1 MIESIKT
8 NFDQFISQ
16 QQTSDNQELLNSSVL
31 IIAVLGKEV
40 ADNTKADL
48 LNDFLGERAFFEDEM
63 NKNNFLNCVN
73 NPENARLE
81 SSPLIDIHFDK
92 EESIIWLIINGFND
106 IEFQHLLFNNI
117 NENFKNKSFFEK
129 MSFVDREQLF
139 ALAQIF
145 PLCHALLFIEQG
157 CRFDLEWICLLKR
170 LNKLRSSISRRIRSS
185 LSSIP
190 ETVLS
195 TNFPSSFVN
204 TCRIGAS
211 PRLLFCFHRN
221 PLRTD
226 LNATKKKELLEK
238 MEKCLETQIANL
250 LKQHGLVDIKHPNT
264 SFAQITIS
272 SGTPFVYCFNQLEIP
287 VDVNNELAEALFGS
301 LGLAGREDE
310 VCSNKSGNLGNGNC
324 INSEEILRLINQI
337 TEPSKMDRK
346 ELENSSDYN
355 FPFFLHKA
363 INKLRKD
370 LTSNKLQNTPLPT
383 LGQFIEAAKLLR
395 RCIYDEKNG
404 ESFDLKVTISPEIES
419 INSLVESAISS
430 SRVIYNNQ
438 LSLQPKMTGGG
449 DPVFSK
455 IEHEYSLKM
464 AVDHLRHSFPRSAG
478 HHHIDKLIS
487 QLELECE
494 NTWKDGHQRCE
505 KRSLTGQFCA
515 YKEANFTFYNE
526 TGDDNFNFGSCC
538 ANLDKYK
545 FKLFDVSTAQLES
558 KNVDKL
564 EEFVENVK
572 LNESIKQKSY
582 SDVISMQENVKRT
595 ITNPQSQSNNNEEV
609 DITNEI
615 GGGLAIDPSDFNVR
629 FFDEGDDEESGE
641 EIGEKINKI
650 KLSQEEEK
658 EKSKLNPS
666 QTLLL
671 GENEYDEDEDE
682 PIRKKNVIT
691 SDEEVSEEEEED
703 FDEEE
708 EEEREMNVEIEEQ
721 EQTSFHSNARS
732 STMGIPNDNEDVESS
747 PEPPELH
754 YLDEYDSHLTR
765 TGTEQQNINID
776 NKRDVPPKETQSK
789 LEKMDDSKLE
799 ENFKGQYLDHVPH
812 TNSPPSLL
820 PLFPSFSVVCIGHS
834 SLYNHST
841 GIRGHDRTARFRS
854 GSEYLLPWSVRLS
867 VNTERWVREM
877 QLIGAN
883 PTDQCLRNLQ
893 NGIAHGRTES
903 NEKVKL
909 FVGFDYECPR
919 GHRFTC
925 GEPFKPLKHRKDYGP
940 LNQDAGPLLDA
951 DLPLW
956 LTCPCRKPRI
966 MAQLMRIHVVTP
978 KAPVSMPD
986 DDGYFFPG
994 AMEGIE
1000 LGWAKYYV
1008 CRLPYIYV
1016 GPNGRK
1022 SSYRP
1027 NSPLFKGRFLR
1038 QCISCTPLVC
1048 RLLDKSVDMMK
1059 TKNGPKVVY
1068 GTASV
1073 LVFTAVL
1080 CCAKVFLV

>member
-1 MIESIKT
+1 
-8 NFDQFISQ
+8 
-16 QQTSDNQELLNSSVL
+16 
-31 IIAVLGKEV
+31 
-40 ADNTKADL
+40 
-48 LNDFLGERAFFEDEM
+48 
-63 NKNNFLNCVN
+63 
-73 NPENARLE
+73 
-81 SSPLIDIHFDK
+81 
-92 EESIIWLIINGFND
+92 
-106 IEFQHLLFNNI
+106 
-117 NENFKNKSFFEK
+117 
-129 MSFVDREQLF
+129 
-139 ALAQIF
+139 
-145 PLCHALLFIEQG
+145 
-157 CRFDLEWICLLKR
+157 
-170 LNKLRSSISRRIRSS
+170 
-185 LSSIP
+185 
-190 ETVLS
+190 
-195 TNFPSSFVN
+195 
-204 TCRIGAS
+204 
-211 PRLLFCFHRN
+211 
-221 PLRTD
+221 
-226 LNATKKKELLEK
+226 
-238 MEKCLETQIANL
+238 
-250 LKQHGLVDIKHPNT
+250 
-264 SFAQITIS
+264 
-272 SGTPFVYCFNQLEIP
+272 
-287 VDVNNELAEALFGS
+287 
-301 LGLAGREDE
+301 
-310 VCSNKSGNLGNGNC
+310 
-324 INSEEILRLINQI
+324 
-337 TEPSKMDRK
+337 
-346 ELENSSDYN
+346 
-355 FPFFLHKA
+355 
-363 INKLRKD
+363 
-370 LTSNKLQNTPLPT
+370 
-383 LGQFIEAAKLLR
+383 
-395 RCIYDEKNG
+395 
-404 ESFDLKVTISPEIES
+404 
-419 INSLVESAISS
+419 
-430 SRVIYNNQ
+430 
-438 LSLQPKMTGGG
+438 
-449 DPVFSK
+449 
-455 IEHEYSLKM
+455 M
-464 AVDHLRHSFPRSAG
+464 AVDHLLHTFPRSAG

-494 NTWKDGHQRCE
+494 NIWKDGHQRCE

-515 YKEANFTFYNE
+515 YKLNHELLKDNDDDDNLRIVRDRSGSTGRKHQKFQTKSDNFKSQHCSGVKIFSMCNCGMSRRIRNDPFTLKEANFTFYNE
-526 TGDDNFNFGSCC
+526 TGDDFNFGSCC

-582 SDVISMQENVKRT
+582 SDVISMQESKD
-595 ITNPQSQSNNNEEV
+595 NEEV
-609 DITNEI
+609 DTTNEI

-650 KLSQEEEK
+650 KLSQTQEDEK
-658 EKSKLNPS
+658 EKLKLNPS
-666 QTLLL
+666 QILLL

-682 PIRKKNVIT
+682 PIRKKN
-691 SDEEVSEEEEED
+691 
-703 FDEEE
+703 
-708 EEEREMNVEIEEQ
+708 Q
-721 EQTSFHSNARS
+721 EQTSFHSNVHS
-732 STMGIPNDNEDVESS
+732 STMGILNDNEDAESS

-776 NKRDVPPKETQSK
+776 NKRDVSKETQSK

-925 GEPFKPLKHRKDYGP
+925 GEPAKPLKHRKDYGP

-978 KAPVSMPD
+978 KAPVSVTLQPRIQASL
-986 DDGYFFPG
+986 YF
-994 AMEGIE
+994 
-1000 LGWAKYYV
+1000 Y
-1008 CRLPYIYV
+1008 
-1016 GPNGRK
+1016 
-1022 SSYRP
+1022 
-1027 NSPLFKGRFLR
+1027 LF
-1038 QCISCTPLVC
+1038 T
-1048 RLLDKSVDMMK
+1048 
-1059 TKNGPKVVY
+1059 N
-1068 GTASV
+1068 
-1073 LVFTAVL
+1073 
-1080 CCAKVFLV
+1080 

>member
-8 NFDQFISQ
+8 NFDQFIFQ

-48 LNDFLGERAFFEDEM
+48 LNDFLGERAFFEDGM
-63 NKNNFLNCVN
+63 NKNNFLNDVN
-73 NPENARLE
+73 KTENVRME

-129 MSFVDREQLF
+129 MSFIDREQLF

-170 LNKLRSSISRRIRSS
+170 LNKLRSSISRSIRSS
-185 LSSIP
+185 FSSIP
-190 ETVLS
+190 ETELS
-195 TNFPSSFVN
+195 TKFSSSFVN

-221 PLRTD
+221 PLRSD

-272 SGTPFVYCFNQLEIP
+272 SGTPFVYCFNQSEIP

-301 LGLAGREDE
+301 LGQLAGGEDE

-337 TEPSKMDRK
+337 TEPSKMDKK

-355 FPFFLHKA
+355 FPFFLYKA
-363 INKLRKD
+363 INKLRRD
-370 LTSNKLQNTPLPT
+370 ITSNKLQNTPLPT

-395 RCIYDEKNG
+395 RCIYEEKNG
-404 ESFDLKVTISPEIES
+404 ENFDLKVTISPEIES

-438 LSLQPKMTGGG
+438 LSLKPKMTGGG

-464 AVDHLRHSFPRSAG
+464 AVDHLRHTFPRSAG

-494 NTWKDGHQRCE
+494 NIWKDGHQRCE

-515 YKEANFTFYNE
+515 FKLNHELMKNDDDDDNLKIVRDRSGSTGRKHQKFQPKSKSQHCSGVKIFSLCNCGMSRRIRNDPFTLKEANFAFYNE

-564 EEFVENVK
+564 EEFEGNVK

-582 SDVISMQENVKRT
+582 SDVISMQGNEKKT
-595 ITNPQSQSNNNEEV
+595 ITNPQSKDNEEV
-609 DITNEI
+609 DATNEI

-650 KLSQEEEK
+650 KLSQEDEK

-666 QTLLL
+666 QILLL

-682 PIRKKNVIT
+682 PIRKKNVII
-691 SDEEVSEEEEED
+691 SDEEVSEEEEEEY
-703 FDEEE
+703 DEED

-721 EQTSFHSNARS
+721 EQTSFHSNVRS
-732 STMGIPNDNEDVESS
+732 STMGISNDNEDVESS

-776 NKRDVPPKETQSK
+776 NKRDVSKETQSK

-925 GEPFKPLKHRKDYGP
+925 GEPAKPLRHRKDYGP

-956 LTCPCRKPRI
+956 VTCPCRKPRI

-978 KAPVSMPD
+978 KAPVSVTLQPRIQ
-986 DDGYFFPG
+986 
-994 AMEGIE
+994 AN
-1000 LGWAKYYV
+1000 A
-1008 CRLPYIYV
+1008 R
-1016 GPNGRK
+1016 
-1022 SSYRP
+1022 
-1027 NSPLFKGRFLR
+1027 
-1038 QCISCTPLVC
+1038 
-1048 RLLDKSVDMMK
+1048 
-1059 TKNGPKVVY
+1059 
-1068 GTASV
+1068 
-1073 LVFTAVL
+1073 
-1080 CCAKVFLV
+1080 

>member
-1 MIESIKT
+1 
-8 NFDQFISQ
+8 
-16 QQTSDNQELLNSSVL
+16 
-31 IIAVLGKEV
+31 
-40 ADNTKADL
+40 
-48 LNDFLGERAFFEDEM
+48 
-63 NKNNFLNCVN
+63 
-73 NPENARLE
+73 
-81 SSPLIDIHFDK
+81 
-92 EESIIWLIINGFND
+92 
-106 IEFQHLLFNNI
+106 
-117 NENFKNKSFFEK
+117 
-129 MSFVDREQLF
+129 
-139 ALAQIF
+139 
-145 PLCHALLFIEQG
+145 
-157 CRFDLEWICLLKR
+157 
-170 LNKLRSSISRRIRSS
+170 
-185 LSSIP
+185 
-190 ETVLS
+190 
-195 TNFPSSFVN
+195 
-204 TCRIGAS
+204 
-211 PRLLFCFHRN
+211 
-221 PLRTD
+221 
-226 LNATKKKELLEK
+226 
-238 MEKCLETQIANL
+238 
-250 LKQHGLVDIKHPNT
+250 
-264 SFAQITIS
+264 
-272 SGTPFVYCFNQLEIP
+272 
-287 VDVNNELAEALFGS
+287 
-301 LGLAGREDE
+301 
-310 VCSNKSGNLGNGNC
+310 
-324 INSEEILRLINQI
+324 
-337 TEPSKMDRK
+337 
-346 ELENSSDYN
+346 
-355 FPFFLHKA
+355 
-363 INKLRKD
+363 
-370 LTSNKLQNTPLPT
+370 
-383 LGQFIEAAKLLR
+383 
-395 RCIYDEKNG
+395 
-404 ESFDLKVTISPEIES
+404 
-419 INSLVESAISS
+419 
-430 SRVIYNNQ
+430 
-438 LSLQPKMTGGG
+438 MTGGG

-464 AVDHLRHSFPRSAG
+464 AVDHLLHTFPRSAG

-494 NTWKDGHQRCE
+494 NIWKDGHQRCE

-515 YKEANFTFYNE
+515 YKLNHELLKDNDDDDNLKIVRDRSGSTGRKHQKFQTKSDNFKSQHCSGVKIFSMCNCGMSRRIRNDPFTLKEANFTFYNE
-526 TGDDNFNFGSCC
+526 TGDDFNFGSCC

-582 SDVISMQENVKRT
+582 SDVISMQGFYKIFFCWILSTFFIVGGFPVLKTGEYFSLIRKVRETRPLQMSKTLKPYNFSKWGQEQKKLETTIGNVKKT
-595 ITNPQSQSNNNEEV
+595 ISNPQSESKDNEEV
-609 DITNEI
+609 DTTNEI

-650 KLSQEEEK
+650 KLSQTQEDEK
-658 EKSKLNPS
+658 EKLKLNPS
-666 QTLLL
+666 QILLL

-682 PIRKKNVIT
+682 PIRKKNVII
-691 SDEEVSEEEEED
+691 SDEEVSEDEEED
-703 FDEEE
+703 YDDEE
-708 EEEREMNVEIEEQ
+708 EEEREMNAEIEEQ
-721 EQTSFHSNARS
+721 EQTSFHSNVHS
-732 STMGIPNDNEDVESS
+732 STMGILNDNEDVESS

-776 NKRDVPPKETQSK
+776 NKRDVSKETQSK

-925 GEPFKPLKHRKDYGP
+925 GEPAKPLKHRKDYGP

-978 KAPVSMPD
+978 KAPVSVTLQPRMQMPD

-1038 QCISCTPLVC
+1038 QCISVRYLPI
-1048 RLLDKSVDMMK
+1048 S
-1059 TKNGPKVVY
+1059 
-1068 GTASV
+1068 SS
-1073 LVFTAVL
+1073 
-1080 CCAKVFLV
+1080 

>member
-1 MIESIKT
+1 
-8 NFDQFISQ
+8 
-16 QQTSDNQELLNSSVL
+16 
-31 IIAVLGKEV
+31 
-40 ADNTKADL
+40 
-48 LNDFLGERAFFEDEM
+48 
-63 NKNNFLNCVN
+63 
-73 NPENARLE
+73 
-81 SSPLIDIHFDK
+81 
-92 EESIIWLIINGFND
+92 
-106 IEFQHLLFNNI
+106 
-117 NENFKNKSFFEK
+117 

-145 PLCHALLFIEQG
+145 PLCHALIFIEQG
-157 CRFDLEWICLLKR
+157 C
-170 LNKLRSSISRRIRSS
+170 RSSISRRIRSS
-185 LSSIP
+185 FSSIP
-190 ETVLS
+190 ETELS
-195 TNFPSSFVN
+195 TKFPSSFVN

-221 PLRTD
+221 PLRSD

-250 LKQHGLVDIKHPNT
+250 LKQHGLVDIKHPNS
-264 SFAQITIS
+264 SFAQITIA
-272 SGTPFVYCFNQLEIP
+272 SGTPFVYCFNQSEIP

-301 LGLAGREDE
+301 LGQLTGGEDE
-310 VCSNKSGNLGNGNC
+310 VSSNKSGNLGNGNC

-337 TEPSKMDRK
+337 TEPSKLDKK

-370 LTSNKLQNTPLPT
+370 LTSNKVQNTPLPT
-383 LGQFIEAAKLLR
+383 LGQFIEAAKLLK
-395 RCIYDEKNG
+395 RCIYEEKNG
-404 ESFDLKVTISPEIES
+404 ESFDLK
-419 INSLVESAISS
+419 
-430 SRVIYNNQ
+430 
-438 LSLQPKMTGGG
+438 
-449 DPVFSK
+449 
-455 IEHEYSLKM
+455 LKM

-494 NTWKDGHQRCE
+494 NIWKDGHQRCE

-515 YKEANFTFYNE
+515 YKLNHELLKDNDDDDNLKIVRDRSGSTGRKHQKFQTKSDNFKSQHSSGVKTFSMCNCGMSRRIRNDPFTLKEANFTFYNE
-526 TGDDNFNFGSCC
+526 TGDDFNFGSCC

-545 FKLFDVSTAQLES
+545 FKLFDVSTAQLEL

-564 EEFVENVK
+564 EEFVENDK

-582 SDVISMQENVKRT
+582 SDVISMQGNVKKT
-595 ITNPQSQSNNNEEV
+595 ISNPQSESKDNEEV
-609 DITNEI
+609 DTTNEI
-615 GGGLAIDPSDFNVR
+615 GGGLAIDPSDFN
-629 FFDEGDDEESGE
+629 
-641 EIGEKINKI
+641 
-650 KLSQEEEK
+650 
-658 EKSKLNPS
+658 
-666 QTLLL
+666 
-671 GENEYDEDEDE
+671 
-682 PIRKKNVIT
+682 
-691 SDEEVSEEEEED
+691 
-703 FDEEE
+703 
-708 EEEREMNVEIEEQ
+708 Q
-721 EQTSFHSNARS
+721 EQTSFHSNVHS
-732 STMGIPNDNEDVESS
+732 STMGILNDNEDVESS

-776 NKRDVPPKETQSK
+776 NKRDVSKETQ
-789 LEKMDDSKLE
+789 
-799 ENFKGQYLDHVPH
+799 
-812 TNSPPSLL
+812 
-820 PLFPSFSVVCIGHS
+820 
-834 SLYNHST
+834 
-841 GIRGHDRTARFRS
+841 
-854 GSEYLLPWSVRLS
+854 YLLPWSVRLS

-925 GEPFKPLKHRKDYGP
+925 GEPAKPLKHRKDYGP

-994 AMEGIE
+994 AVEGIE

-1038 QCISCTPLVC
+1038 QCISVRYLPI
-1048 RLLDKSVDMMK
+1048 S
-1059 TKNGPKVVY
+1059 
-1068 GTASV
+1068 SS
-1073 LVFTAVL
+1073 
-1080 CCAKVFLV
+1080 

>member
-1 MIESIKT
+1 
-8 NFDQFISQ
+8 
-16 QQTSDNQELLNSSVL
+16 
-31 IIAVLGKEV
+31 
-40 ADNTKADL
+40 
-48 LNDFLGERAFFEDEM
+48 
-63 NKNNFLNCVN
+63 
-73 NPENARLE
+73 
-81 SSPLIDIHFDK
+81 
-92 EESIIWLIINGFND
+92 
-106 IEFQHLLFNNI
+106 
-117 NENFKNKSFFEK
+117 
-129 MSFVDREQLF
+129 
-139 ALAQIF
+139 
-145 PLCHALLFIEQG
+145 
-157 CRFDLEWICLLKR
+157 
-170 LNKLRSSISRRIRSS
+170 
-185 LSSIP
+185 
-190 ETVLS
+190 
-195 TNFPSSFVN
+195 
-204 TCRIGAS
+204 
-211 PRLLFCFHRN
+211 
-221 PLRTD
+221 
-226 LNATKKKELLEK
+226 
-238 MEKCLETQIANL
+238 
-250 LKQHGLVDIKHPNT
+250 PNT
-264 SFAQITIS
+264 SFAQITIA
-272 SGTPFVYCFNQLEIP
+272 SGTPFVYCFNQSEIP

-301 LGLAGREDE
+301 LGQLTGGEDE
-310 VCSNKSGNLGNGNC
+310 VSSNKSGNLGNGNC
-324 INSEEILRLINQI
+324 INSEEIFRLINQI
-337 TEPSKMDRK
+337 TEPSKMDKK

-370 LTSNKLQNTPLPT
+370 LTSNRGQNTPLPT
-383 LGQFIEAAKLLR
+383 LGQFIEAAKLLK
-395 RCIYDEKNG
+395 RCIYEEKNG
-404 ESFDLKVTISPEIES
+404 ESFDLKKLNQLIGGSGG
-419 INSLVESAISS
+419 LVESAISS

-464 AVDHLRHSFPRSAG
+464 AVDHLRHTFPRSAG
-478 HHHIDKLIS
+478 HHHIDKLIY

-494 NTWKDGHQRCE
+494 NIWKDGHQRCE
-505 KRSLTGQFCA
+505 IRSLTGQFCA
-515 YKEANFTFYNE
+515 YKLNHELLKDNEDDNSKIVRDRSGSTGRKHQKFQTKSNNFKNQHSSGVKTFSMCNCGMSRRIRNDPFTLKEANFTFYNE
-526 TGDDNFNFGSCC
+526 TGDDFNFGSCC

-545 FKLFDVSTAQLES
+545 FKLFDVSTAQSES
-558 KNVDKL
+558 KNVHKL
-564 EEFVENVK
+564 EEFGENVK
-572 LNESIKQKSY
+572 LNESMKQKSY
-582 SDVISMQENVKRT
+582 SDVILMQGNVKKT
-595 ITNPQSQSNNNEEV
+595 ITNPQSESYNNEEV
-609 DITNEI
+609 DATNEI

-650 KLSQEEEK
+650 KLSQITQEDEK

-666 QTLLL
+666 QILL

-682 PIRKKNVIT
+682 PIRKKNVIA
-691 SDEEVSEEEEED
+691 SDEEVSEDEEEED
-703 FDEEE
+703 YDDEE

-721 EQTSFHSNARS
+721 EQTSFHSNVHS
-732 STMGIPNDNEDVESS
+732 STMGILNDNEDASS

-776 NKRDVPPKETQSK
+776 TKRDVSKDTQSK

-799 ENFKGQYLDHVPH
+799 ENFKEFFKGQYLDHVPH

-854 GSEYLLPWSVRLS
+854 GSEYIYLNRYLLPWSVRLS

-903 NEKVKL
+903 NEK
-909 FVGFDYECPR
+909 D
-919 GHRFTC
+919 FTI
-925 GEPFKPLKHRKDYGP
+925 D
-940 LNQDAGPLLDA
+940 
-951 DLPLW
+951 
-956 LTCPCRKPRI
+956 
-966 MAQLMRIHVVTP
+966 
-978 KAPVSMPD
+978 MPD

-1038 QCISCTPLVC
+1038 QCISVRYLPI
-1048 RLLDKSVDMMK
+1048 S
-1059 TKNGPKVVY
+1059 
-1068 GTASV
+1068 SS
-1073 LVFTAVL
+1073 
-1080 CCAKVFLV
+1080 